1 MIVFVAKRE
10 KEKYRRLT
18 RSRLQRTDVSTPR
31 ERSLVLLSDVSRF
44 RRSNRRISRDSRERW
59 RWFLKREKESTNII
73 KITFSSSSFVH
84 FSLRMFGLTRC
95 RHRCAHCCPVRPGN
109 CDATVAHLL
118 PYFSCMCWSFK
129 SSCFVHGWVF
139 SPISAFATE
148 SERWFCSFIFVR
160 SCCSSSFTSSF
171 GVVESDSDDAFL
183 FVSESLCFPHGAMCL
198 FKSLLRLWR
207 RTNGRQRRDVKKGA
221 LWEKASSASFCLLLC
236 LCLLDT
242 KGDVDDG
249 DGEKEISSPNDDAW
263 KVFLCRLS
271 VEDGAKKRRLWLFFT
286 IFWSNH
292 PTESGCGCCFL
303 TRPLRRTEESLGKER
318 DMKKTKKCQHSKH
331 TASQKSVLEDW
342 WIIYTYIQLPLC
354 KGERLVPASR
364 RVLLLF
370 YDKYKAS
377 PRAFHSDLRF
387 LKIFLFSHGM

>member
-139 SPISAFATE
+139 SPISATE
-148 SERWFCSFIFVR
+148 NESWFCSFIFVR
-160 SCCSSSFTSSF
+160 SCCSSSFTSSS

-236 LCLLDT
+236 LCLLRKRRKRRRWWRRWGKRDFP
-242 KGDVDDG
+242 VRRRRL
-249 DGEKEISSPNDDAW
+249 

-271 VEDGAKKRRLWLFFT
+271 RRRWSEKATTLTFFHD
-286 IFWSNH
+286 FLVKP
-292 PTESGCGCCFL
+292 PTE
-303 TRPLRRTEESLGKER
+303 RYEEDE
-318 DMKKTKKCQHSKH
+318 KCQHSKH

-370 YDKYKAS
+370 YVINKAS

>member
-148 SERWFCSFIFVR
+148 CERWFCSFIFVR

-221 LWEKASSASFCLLLC
+221 LWEKASSASFCLRLC
-236 LCLLDT
+236 LCLLRKRHA
-242 KGDVDDG
+242 KGDDDDG
-249 DGEKEISSPNDDAW
+249 DGEKEISPNDDDAW
-263 KVFLCRLS
+263 KFFCVACL

-292 PTESGCGCCFL
+292 PN
-303 TRPLRRTEESLGKER
+303 GKWLLLLLFWQDHSEER
-318 DMKKTKKCQHSKH
+318 DEERRKKCQHSKH
-331 TASQKSVLEDW
+331 TGASQKSVLEDW

-370 YDKYKAS
+370 YVINKAS